1 MVYAINSE
9 NKCAEEVYTKAEI
22 DNKIG
27 TMDISSI
34 GDGTVTGALSTLDS
48 NIAKKQNLIYFGAF
62 LYSPT
67 VQAKQ
72 FYNFD
77 ADLKNLNLQGKSIFW
92 GYAYQHKQ
100 STNTIFQEAA
110 IASSW
115 AGDRVSVI
123 LYNGHDT
130 AMTIPVLCVAFA
142 T

>member
-1 MVYAINSE
+1 MSCILN
-9 NKCAEEVYTKAEI
+9 
-22 DNKIG
+22 
-27 TMDISSI
+27 
-34 GDGTVTGALSTLDS
+34 S
-48 NIAKKQNLIYFGAF
+48 NIAKKQNIIYFRTF

-77 ADLKNLNLQGKSIFW
+77 ADLRNLNLQGKSIFW
-92 GYAYQHKQ
+92 GYAYQPKHG
-100 STNTIFQEAA
+100 TNIIYEEAV

-115 AGDRVSVI
+115 TSDRVSVL
-123 LYNGHDT
+123 LYNGHNT

>member
-1 MVYAINSE
+1 MIIPPLSSASR
-9 NKCAEEVYTKAEI
+9 NKL
-22 DNKIG
+22 N
-27 TMDISSI
+27 
-34 GDGTVTGALSTLDS
+34 S
-48 NIAKKQNLIYFGAF
+48 NIAKKQNIIYFGTF

-92 GYAYQHKQ
+92 GYAYQPKQ
-100 STNTIFQEAA
+100 SANMIFEEAV

-115 AGDRVSVI
+115 IGDRVSVL
-123 LYNGHDT
+123 LYNGHNT